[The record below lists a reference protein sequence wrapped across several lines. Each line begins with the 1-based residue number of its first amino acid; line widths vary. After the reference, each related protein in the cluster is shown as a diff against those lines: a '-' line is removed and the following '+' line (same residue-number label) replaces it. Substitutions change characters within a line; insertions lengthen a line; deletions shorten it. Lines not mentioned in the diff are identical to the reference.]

1 MPRRPDKAKI
11 RYAENCIASGM
22 LDGGAARH
30 IAEHFGIALST
41 AYDYLNLAYQ
51 EVAQTVK
58 TDTARKKG
66 RIEAMISQAAMR
78 SLKANK
84 IREFLKSV
92 ELLMR
97 LQGLDKLRLDIQ
109 NTDGMAELQAK
120 IQAQLA
126 SQTPAASSDDEDED
140 D

>member
-1 MPRRPDKAKI
+1 
-11 RYAENCIASGM
+11 
-22 LDGGAARH
+22 
-30 IAEHFGIALST
+30 
-41 AYDYLNLAYQ
+41 
-51 EVAQTVK
+51 
-58 TDTARKKG
+58 
-66 RIEAMISQAAMR
+66 MISQAAMR

>member
-1 MPRRPDKAKI
+1 
-11 RYAENCIASGM
+11 
-22 LDGGAARH
+22 
-30 IAEHFGIALST
+30 
-41 AYDYLNLAYQ
+41 
-51 EVAQTVK
+51 
-58 TDTARKKG
+58 
-66 RIEAMISQAAMR
+66 
-78 SLKANK
+78 
-84 IREFLKSV
+84 
-92 ELLMR
+92 MR